1 MTNMP
6 CAACGGRGFNTCM
19 ACGGAGGTMISK
31 SRMRLDRTIEYY
43 QDRVPCTG
51 CFGSG
56 RVMCAVCGGVG
67 TVLQSSTPQHA
78 PQRKHQPA
86 APVRESDAPREFAF
100 KVQDFVRHPQ
110 HDEIWACW
118 QHNPG
123 NCLDIGLTLSTNMRV
138 ELAGWPVDTW
148 LQIRDTSGRPV
159 PLAIRLDSS
168 GGLFGRWL

>member
-6 CAACGGRGFNTCM
+6 CAACGGRGFNTCT

-56 RVMCAVCGGVG
+56 RIMCAVCGGTG
-67 TVLQSSTPQHA
+67 AVLQSSA
-78 PQRKHQPA
+78 PQQVSQRKRQPP
-86 APVRESDAPREFAF
+86 APPRESHTPREFAF
-100 KVQDFVRHPQ
+100 QVQDFVRHPQ

-123 NCLDIGLTLSTNMRV
+123 NCLDIGLSVNSSMRL
-138 ELAGWPVDTW
+138 ELNGCQTDVW
-148 LQIRDTSGRPV
+148 LDIRDNSGRPV
-159 PLAIRLDSS
+159 PLAIRMEPNGQLM
-168 GGLFGRWL
+168 GKWL